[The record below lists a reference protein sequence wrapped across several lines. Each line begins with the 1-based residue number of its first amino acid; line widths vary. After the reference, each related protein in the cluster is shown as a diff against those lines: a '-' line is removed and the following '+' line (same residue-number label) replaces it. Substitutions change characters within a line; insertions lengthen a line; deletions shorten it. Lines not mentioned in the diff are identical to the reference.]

1 MIVTAQRTTQTA
13 PKDQDI
19 SHQSLDK
26 YINSGSEIL
35 CAVSG
40 MEQ

>member
-19 SHQSLDK
+19 THQSLDK
-26 YINSGSEIL
+26 YINAGFQIL
-35 CAVSG
+35 CAGSG